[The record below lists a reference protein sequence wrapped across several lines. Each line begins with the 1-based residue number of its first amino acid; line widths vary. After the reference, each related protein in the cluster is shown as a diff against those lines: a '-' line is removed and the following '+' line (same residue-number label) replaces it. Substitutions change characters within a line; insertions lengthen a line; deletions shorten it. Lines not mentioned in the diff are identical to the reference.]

1 MIAPSNDPRWERLRK
16 AVALE
21 PVDKVPVCL
30 EGVAWCARVTG
41 MTLEEFLSDANKLH
55 AGRDRLLQPRR
66 QRRLRQQPHASPLRR
81 STSSG

>member
-30 EGVAWCARVTG
+30 EGVAWSARVIG
-41 MTLEEFLSDANKLH
+41 MTLKEYPQRPAH
-55 AGRDRLLQPRR
+55 RPRR
-66 QRRLRQQPHASPLRR
+66 PTSTR
-81 STSSG
+81 SSSSATPTA